1 MNALSYDAFIVRQRH
16 ADYTAKLMRQGDFH
30 HLDHAARNAAGVVIQ
45 ANFRALPI
53 PPHRALTVIPKE
65 QQA

>member
-16 ADYTAKLMRQGDFH
+16 ADYTAKLLRQGDFH

-45 ANFRALPI
+45 ANFRALREALARLHGYDL
-53 PPHRALTVIPKE
+53 PPA
-65 QQA
+65 A